1 MYGLRRWKEHKSE
14 IKGLRGRLGF
24 PDGDALSFLG
34 LRLSLI
40 DGSIYDELRDRKLNP
55 ANPEEKA
62 LIGAIYQ
69 ILSAYSKA
77 EEKPLTGRLITS
89 RQISGGQFC
98 HIMVERAKRPLLD
111 TFRDARELLE
121 AARLI
126 GGEEAKLELEGAA
139 IQMRPLPLIPVVI
152 IFRAGDEEFQAEI
165 SIFYDGNIEGY
176 LDLENLG
183 ILTLLSAIR
192 LRDAHRKM
200 REKTLLELLSEH
212 EKT

>member
-1 MYGLRRWKEHKSE
+1 MYGLRGWEEHKRE

-55 ANPEEKA
+55 SNPEEKA

-77 EEKPLTGRLITS
+77 KEKPLTGRLITS

-98 HIMVERAKRPLLD
+98 HIMVERAKRLLLD

-126 GGEEAKLELEGAA
+126 GGEEAKLDLEGAA

-165 SIFYDGNIEGY
+165 SIFYDGNVEGY